1 MFSNLALAYIF
12 LYLCAG
18 LIVVGIGLLITM
30 KTTHNAKERK
40 KEEYANKHK
49 DYFVYVQANLTGNE
63 KLQLPP
69 GKLTRIEEEVI
80 MDRLIV
86 IHDQIKGEHAAK
98 LRDIARESGFIAK
111 QMKQLDSI
119 SSNRTIEAAYRLGG
133 IRGAEATTALLQVL
147 KEEKKV
153 AHAVIYARAVAKC
166 AERPAELKEMLRYL
180 LDKGRPVYE
189 LAADILMETSLTPSN
204 LLQELLESDHYNDV
218 KVGLVASYAY
228 TSPEVMPSVIRL
240 FRSKDETIRTD
251 AIKLYLSRGP
261 LLKDQTMKELMR
273 DSNPEVRTAMANALG
288 SIHTEDSIQLLQKG
302 LSDVDMLVRNQSAE
316 SLAGLG
322 VRGFEVLCETA
333 ATASGTAREAA
344 LAYTERAMATADGQE
359 EVEKMMTLNKK
370 KLIYQRY
377 FGASPKEKQTR
388 RMSEVIGGDFT
399 A

>member
-18 LIVVGIGLLITM
+18 LIAVGIGLLITM
-30 KTTHNAKERK
+30 KTTHNSKERK

-69 GKLTRIEEEVI
+69 GKLTKIEEEVI

-98 LRDIARESGFIAK
+98 LRDIARESGLIAK

-119 SSNRTIEAAYRLGG
+119 SGSKTIEAAYRLGG
-133 IRGAEATTALLQVL
+133 IRGSEATTALLQVL

-180 LDKGRPVYE
+180 LDKGKPVYE

-228 TSPEVMPSVIRL
+228 ASPEVMPAVIRL

-261 LLKDQTMKELMR
+261 VLKDQTMKELMR

-333 ATASGTAREAA
+333 ATASGMAREAA

>member
-12 LYLCAG
+12 LYSCAG

-30 KTTHNAKERK
+30 KTTHNSKERK
-40 KEEYANKHK
+40 KEEYTSKHK

-63 KLQLPP
+63 KIELPP
-69 GKLTRIEEEVI
+69 GKLTKMEEEVI
-80 MDRLIV
+80 MDRLIA

-98 LRDIARESGFIAK
+98 LRDIARETGYIAK

-119 SSNRTIEAAYRLGG
+119 STSRTIEAAYRLGG
-133 IRGAEATTALLQVL
+133 IRAAEATTALLQVL

-180 LDKGRPVYE
+180 LDKGKPVYE

-228 TSPEVMPSVIRL
+228 TSPEVMPAVIRL

-261 LLKDQTMKELMR
+261 VLKDQTMKELMR

-302 LSDVDMLVRNQSAE
+302 LSDADVLVRNQSAE

-359 EVEKMMTLNKK
+359 EVEKMMSLNKK
-370 KLIYQRY
+370 RLIYQHY
-377 FGASPKEKQTR
+377 FGTSPKEKQTR